1 MGALTAGALIAFLTY
16 AVNLANPVKRI
27 SRVYGTINK
36 AMAAAERVFD
46 VLDTQEDLKDKPD
59 AKRAS

>member
-1 MGALTAGALIAFLTY
+1 MAQF
-16 AVNLANPVKRI
+16 
-27 SRVYGTINK
+27 NK

-59 AKRAS
+59 AKELPKISGKVKF